1 MVLVPKSSLAK
12 RGSVVAKELSLGVT
26 GSAPVVPSGFSVMIS
41 EEESSIPGMSSDE
54 SIGDVSLVSGIC
66 GVVPFLSSVVL
77 VVSVVPPVHPV
88 SMKQKTSKH
97 SIVISIF
104 FMLLFRSAAIT
115 AFYIEA
121 KLKSSRR
128 MTLCLLEFSLSESTF

>member
-1 MVLVPKSSLAK
+1 M
-12 RGSVVAKELSLGVT
+12 VAKELSLGVT
-26 GSAPVVPSGFSVMIS
+26 GCAPVVPSGFSVMIS

-66 GVVPFLSSVVL
+66 GVVLFLSSVVL

-88 SMKQKTSKH
+88 SIKQKTSKH
-97 SIVISIF
+97 SMVISIF

-121 KLKSSRR
+121 KLNIFEKNDASSFGIFLVRKYMLISFR
-128 MTLCLLEFSLSESTF
+128 SCRK